1 MVKDEKGRYEEI
13 VATFLHYNN
22 QWSDIYEKILCYIKQ
37 LKVQSSRLKAQGSK
51 LKAQSSRFKVQ
62 GSKFKVQS
70 SSFNICLCHSNN
82 ATAAA

>member
-1 MVKDEKGRYEEI
+1 MAKDEKGRYEEI

-37 LKVQSSRLKAQGSK
+37 LEAYSSRLKV
-51 LKAQSSRFKVQ
+51 LR
-62 GSKFKVQS
+62 

-82 ATAAA
+82 ATAAAWLTFKERVGPGTGI